1 MLVRVTPPAPIVA
14 YEEAKAHLRLDH
26 DDEKTYVEALIATAT
41 ETLDGKEG
49 GLGRAFGQQTWKQYS
64 RCWPCGGVIE
74 FKLRPVQS
82 ITKISYVHADGTE
95 SDVPAVSYST
105 LLTDSAGTPYI
116 RFASGF
122 DYVGLAD
129 RDDAVSVEFVAG
141 YPDADVPAKAK
152 HLVCLMV
159 ARLYAARGELLRS
172 DLVEDPIIKEMRE
185 AFRVWGM

>member
-82 ITKISYVHADGTE
+82 ITKISCVHADGTE

-129 RDDAVSVEFVAG
+129 VAG